1 VIAKSKEWGGILTD
15 NDDLKVCHRCVGE
28 SFLRSYIE
36 REGEVDKCGYCGR
49 EGERCIPIEELADE
63 IGGAF
68 ERHYYRTS
76 DQPDEFESMLLRDRE
91 SSYDWDRHGEPVLSA
106 IADAASIEDDIA
118 QDVLNLLE
126 DQYSDLEMAQM
137 GEECEFA
144 AESCYEWKDANDYEF
159 ASEFAAIE
167 RSLKSEAR
175 FFNRGAEAFL
185 ERLFG
190 NVDGLADREGRPVIV
205 TAGPESEIRGFYRAR
220 VFHKSDELEAAMV
233 RPDLHLGPPPGRTA
247 RAGRMNAHG
256 VSVFYGAS
264 DSSVAL
270 AEVRPP
276 VGSRAIIAHFELVR
290 PVRLLDVEA
299 LRSVYFDGS
308 IFDAAYLE
316 QLVLVK
322 FLGRLS
328 DRVTMPV
335 MPDDEPT
342 EYLITQMIADY
353 LAQRSVPGLDGILF
367 PSIQCPGEHRNVVLF
382 HHASRVLAMQFSEGT
397 ELTARQYE
405 NTEDGPEPDYC
416 VWEEVPEQSQD
427 ADKEQTNDGDALCFA
442 EMLRP
447 QMYPHDDGDAR
458 EESLRVNIETIAVH
472 HVKSV
477 TFGAETFSVQWVR
490 LEKQNPLF

>member
-1 VIAKSKEWGGILTD
+1 VEGTLTD
-15 NDDLKVCHRCVGE
+15 NDDLKVCHQCVGE
-28 SFLRSYIE
+28 PFLSSYIE
-36 REGEVDKCGYCGR
+36 REGEVDGCGYCGR
-49 EGERCIPIEELADE
+49 EGERCISIEELADE
-63 IGGAF
+63 IGAAF
-68 ERHYYRTS
+68 ERHYFRTS
-76 DQPDEFESMLLRDRE
+76 DQPDDFESMLLRDRE
-91 SSYDWDRHGEPVLSA
+91 ISYHWDRHGEPVLSA
-106 IADAASIEDDIA
+106 IADAALIDEDIA
-118 QDVLNLLE
+118 QDVLGLLE

-137 GEECEFA
+137 GEECEFDA
-144 AESCYEWKDANDYEF
+144 DSYYEWKDANDHEF
-159 ASEFAAIE
+159 AFEFAAIE

-185 ERLFG
+185 ERLFA
-190 NVDGLADREGRPVIV
+190 NVDGLADRDGRPVIV
-205 TAGPESEIRGFYRAR
+205 TAGPESEIRGFFRAR
-220 VFHKSDELEAAMV
+220 VFHKGDELEAAMV

-264 DSSVAL
+264 DSGVAL

-276 VGSRAIIAHFELVR
+276 VGSRAIIARFELAR

-316 QLVLVK
+316 QLALAK

-328 DRVTMPV
+328 DRITMPV

-353 LAQRSVPGLDGILF
+353 LAQRPAPGLDGILF

-382 HHASRVLAMQFSEGT
+382 HHASRVLALQFPEGT
-397 ELTARQYE
+397 KLTARQYE
-405 NTEDGPEPDYC
+405 NTEDGPEPDYW
-416 VWEEVPEQSQD
+416 VWEETPEQPEDVDSD
-427 ADKEQTNDGDALCFA
+427 QTNDADALCFA
-442 EMLRP
+442 AMFQPLVYSP
-447 QMYPHDDGDAR
+447 DDGDAR
-458 EESLRVNIETIAVH
+458 EESLRVNIEAVVVH

-477 TFGAETFSVQWVR
+477 TFGAETFSVQRVR
-490 LEKQNPLF
+490 LEKQTPIF